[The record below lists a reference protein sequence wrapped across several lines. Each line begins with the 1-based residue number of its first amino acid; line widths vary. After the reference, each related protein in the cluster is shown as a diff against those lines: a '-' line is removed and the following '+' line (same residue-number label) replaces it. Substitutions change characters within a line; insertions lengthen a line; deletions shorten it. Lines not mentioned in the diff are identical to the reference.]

1 MSRIVEFPTREGK
14 RIKAALSEPEGRG
27 AGVVLFHEW
36 WGLNDD
42 MAGLAD
48 RFAAEG
54 FVALAVDLYGGRS
67 TKDAVEAMQLA
78 NDLST
83 PDALEIAQGAAD
95 FLDAHARST
104 RKLGV
109 TGFCLGGAMALA
121 AACNV
126 SGVGAV
132 VPFYGLPRPEYADW
146 SKAKAPILGHYAE
159 EDAHVTPERVKA
171 AHAAATAAGASF
183 RLCFYPAGHAFM
195 RASDPAA
202 YHEESAKLAWTRTV
216 EFLKKEIG

>member
-1 MSRIVEFPTREGK
+1 MSRIIEFPTRDGV
-14 RIKAALSEPEGRG
+14 RIKGALSEPEGRG

-36 WGLNDD
+36 WGLNEDIS
-42 MAGLAD
+42 GLAD

-67 TKDAVEAMQLA
+67 TKDADEAMKLS
-78 NDLST
+78 NELST
-83 PDALEIAQGAAD
+83 PDAMNIAQGAAD
-95 FLDAHARST
+95 FLDAHARCT

-146 SKAKAPILGHYAE
+146 SKARAPILGHYGE
-159 EDAHVTPERVKA
+159 QDTLVTPERVKA
-171 AHAAATAAGASF
+171 VQAAATAAGARF
-183 RLCFYPAGHAFM
+183 KLHFYPAGHAFM
-195 RASDPAA
+195 RAGDPAA
-202 YHEESAKLAWTRTV
+202 YHEESAKLAWTRTL